1 MMPSKRDKNRKNSKK
16 AVVDT
21 LPHSVSEWLTDE
33 ECSGV
38 EDSDILYDK
47 LKVSKQ
53 CLSNLKNPDYI
64 KALKELAKARQEL
77 AHLQKLQNS
86 QTAAGKEATARATA
100 DHRRHVKMDS
110 SSDSDEY
117 FHSDAHKD
125 RGMKSNGYK
134 LNKSRNITSSGA
146 KKAMVSGLYETA
158 DSSVVNPQIFP
169 HSQLKRGFL
178 RNGLDGVHGDIKYND
193 LTFGLFVAGELEII
207 SNPRTDPLEATRRRE
222 LLKVTAYRSEYVEWP
237 KLRHLHAA
245 ILQEVESGEASWGS
259 SFEQVEKMVLEN
271 PGKTGRGHHTGMSN
285 KHWQKTPTKT
295 FYCWEFNNTSCS
307 RPSPHDG
314 NIKGIACTV
323 KHVCAT
329 CMRQENIERDHPQGS
344 TYCPYFHGDAENF
357 SDNSLFD
364 DDVMGFLETD

>member
-21 LPHSVSEWLTDE
+21 LPDSVSEWLTDE

-38 EDSDILYDK
+38 EDSDILFDK

-77 AHLQKLQNS
+77 AHLQKSQNS
-86 QTAAGKEATARATA
+86 QTAAAKEATARATA
-100 DHRRHVKMDS
+100 NHRRHVKMDS

-178 RNGLDGVHGDIKYND
+178 RNGLDGVHGDIK
-193 LTFGLFVAGELEII
+193 
-207 SNPRTDPLEATRRRE
+207 
-222 LLKVTAYRSEYVEWP
+222 
-237 KLRHLHAA
+237 
-245 ILQEVESGEASWGS
+245 
-259 SFEQVEKMVLEN
+259 
-271 PGKTGRGHHTGMSN
+271 
-285 KHWQKTPTKT
+285 
-295 FYCWEFNNTSCS
+295 
-307 RPSPHDG
+307 
-314 NIKGIACTV
+314 
-323 KHVCAT
+323 
-329 CMRQENIERDHPQGS
+329 
-344 TYCPYFHGDAENF
+344 
-357 SDNSLFD
+357 
-364 DDVMGFLETD
+364 